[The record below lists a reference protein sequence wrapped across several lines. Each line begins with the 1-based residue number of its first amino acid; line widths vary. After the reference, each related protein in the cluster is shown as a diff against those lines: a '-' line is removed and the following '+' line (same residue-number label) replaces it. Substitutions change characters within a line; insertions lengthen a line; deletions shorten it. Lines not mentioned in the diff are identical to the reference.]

1 MKSVDKYMLSHE
13 KMICT
18 FSFKKWP
25 NITYLYHSNFVT
37 SIMWRWTISCQ
48 LGLVLMLLASVEAN
62 NSLLQCTT
70 LWQDFNNTEHLQ
82 KVNTGNY
89 S

>member
-37 SIMWRWTISCQ
+37 SIMWTIPS
-48 LGLVLMLLASVEAN
+48 LHSLVLMLLASVEAN